1 MAQNNQIDQD
11 ALAAE
16 WGVALES
23 ESGAPTQTPEAVAQ
37 KGIDEA
43 AAQWAAMVDDGELAP
58 LYHEIEQAW
67 VKKPFEVAE
76 SDKYAH
82 GPVRAVAEIL
92 ERHAE

>member
-1 MAQNNQIDQD
+1 MGADASDFLRGRVEAFLKHAQDRFGDQ
-11 ALAAE
+11 
-16 WGVALES
+16 
-23 ESGAPTQTPEAVAQ
+23 
-37 KGIDEA
+37 
-43 AAQWAAMVDDGELAP
+43 AAMVDDGELAP